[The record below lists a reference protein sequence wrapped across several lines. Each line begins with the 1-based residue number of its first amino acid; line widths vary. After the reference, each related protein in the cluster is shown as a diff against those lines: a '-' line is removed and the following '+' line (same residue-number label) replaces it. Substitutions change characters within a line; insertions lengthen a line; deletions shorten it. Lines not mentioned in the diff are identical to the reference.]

1 MAKGV
6 EVGLLADEYEVW
18 MPFKDAGVLIRY
30 LPHALRERLTAE
42 SMERA
47 KVGEKT
53 VDGRPVP
60 EVEETYNVNVFLEDY
75 GRAAVKDWK
84 GFTKNGEP
92 LPFSR
97 EACDEMMKYWIEF
110 RDFVVQSAR
119 SFDAMFAEEERARL
133 GNSSATSGQGSTSR
147 T

>member
-18 MPFKDAGVLIRY
+18 MSFKDASMLIRY
-30 LPHALRERLTAE
+30 LPHARREQLTAE
-42 SMERA
+42 SIERA

-53 VDGRPVP
+53 VDGKSVA
-60 EVEETYNVNVFLEDY
+60 EVEETYNINVFLEDY
-75 GRAAVKDWK
+75 GRAAVRGWK

-92 LPFSR
+92 LPFSH

-119 SFDAMFAEEERARL
+119 SFDAMFMEEERARL
-133 GNSSATSGQGSTSR
+133 GNSLPTSGQGSTSR